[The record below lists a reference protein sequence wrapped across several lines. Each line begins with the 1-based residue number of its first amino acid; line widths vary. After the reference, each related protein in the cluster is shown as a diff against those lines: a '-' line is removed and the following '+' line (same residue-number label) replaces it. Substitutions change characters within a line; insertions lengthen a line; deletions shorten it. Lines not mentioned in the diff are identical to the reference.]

1 MIDGSR
7 RGSVHTVQGFW
18 VSILPQI
25 LQTWIL
31 SIATCSAVESGVIS
45 ASRFLIRCSAARRA
59 ERGPSPGSRASSW
72 IRRSISGPATA
83 AAMSGEAQPR
93 RQTQSA
99 GQRLHLFLHRG
110 FRLAPRVIMRRD
122 QQVLEDFALL
132 RLDQRGVDLHR
143 LHFHLGG
150 HAHGDEAATRNT
162 LDLDMAEFFL
172 HRLHLRLQLRRL
184 LHHAEKISHQ
194 PFLLYRYSSL
204 SELSAGSSTLAS
216 DSGGSGAS
224 LRTSTTL
231 APGKRASTS
240 LTRGS
245 DSAARSRAFFCISFC
260 ERSVG
265 CPASLDT
272 ITVQRR
278 PVHCSSLRDRSLI
291 SVRAALRSSVTS
303 SRPSSMRTRR
313 TSASSA
319 DLVRRSRFAPASAT
333 SSGKLAIRSTA
344 AAGCASDA
352 GAIICGRAETS
363 ALARGADAARGGEDG
378 IEETPDAELPDEA
391 LPEPCAPRGMA
402 LAAITGEA
410 PPFCSSILIASS
422 GVGRSAT

>member
-1 MIDGSR
+1 MMAGSR

-18 VSILPQI
+18 VSILPQV
-25 LQTWIL
+25 LQAWIL
-31 SIATCSAVESGVIS
+31 SIATCNAAESGVIS

-83 AAMSGEAQPR
+83 AAISGEAQPR

-99 GQRLHLFLHRG
+99 GQRVHLFLHRG
-110 FRLAPRVIMRRD
+110 FGLAPRVIVRGD
-122 QQVLEDFALL
+122 QQVFEDFALL

-150 HAHGDEAATRNT
+150 HAHGDEAAARDT
-162 LDLDMAEFFL
+162 LDLDVSEFFL
-172 HRLHLRLQLRRL
+172 HRLHLGLQLRRL

-194 PFLLYRYSSL
+194 TFLTYCYSSL
-204 SELSAGSSTLAS
+204 SELSAGSSMLAS

-231 APGKRASTS
+231 APGNRASTS
-240 LTRGS
+240 FTRGS
-245 DSAARSRAFFCISFC
+245 DSAARSRSFFCVSFC

-291 SVRAALRSSVTS
+291 SVRAALRSRDTS
-303 SRPSSMRTRR
+303 SRPSSMRTKR

-319 DLVRRSRFAPASAT
+319 DLVRRSRFSPASAT
-333 SSGKLAIRSTA
+333 NSGKLAIRSAA
-344 AAGCASDA
+344 AAGCAADV
-352 GAIICGRAETS
+352 GAIICGRADTS
-363 ALARGADAARGGEDG
+363 ALARGPEAARAGEAG
-378 IEETPDAELPDEA
+378 NEETLGEELPD
-391 LPEPCAPRGMA
+391 P
-402 LAAITGEA
+402 
-410 PPFCSSILIASS
+410 
-422 GVGRSAT
+422 

>member
-31 SIATCSAVESGVIS
+31 SIATCNAAESGVIS

-83 AAMSGEAQPR
+83 AAISGEAQPR
-93 RQTQSA
+93 RQTQTA
-99 GQRLHLFLHRG
+99 AQRLRLFLHRG
-110 FRLAPRVIMRRD
+110 FGLAPGVVVRGA
-122 QQVLEDFALL
+122 QQVFEDFALL
-132 RLDQRGVDLHR
+132 RLDQRGVDLYR

-150 HAHGDEAATRNT
+150 HAHGDEAPPRDAFH
-162 LDLDMAEFFL
+162 LDVAEFFL

-194 PFLLYRYSSL
+194 TFLTCCYSSL
-204 SELSAGSSTLAS
+204 SELSAGSSSPAS

-240 LTRGS
+240 FTRGS
-245 DSAARSRAFFCISFC
+245 DSAARSRSFFCISFC

-265 CPASLDT
+265 CPASFDT

-291 SVRAALRSSVTS
+291 SVRAALRSSDTS
-303 SRPSSMRTRR
+303 SRPSSIRTRR

-319 DLVRRSRFAPASAT
+319 DLVRRSRFSPASAT
-333 SSGKLAIRSTA
+333 SSGKLAIRSAATA
-344 AAGCASDA
+344 GWAADA
-352 GAIICGRAETS
+352 GAIICGRAEAS
-363 ALARGADAARGGEDG
+363 ALARGAEAARAGEAG
-378 IEETPDAELPDEA
+378 IEETPDAEFTDDE